1 MFCRETALLVRFKLA
16 DMEQV
21 ALSAAEED
29 VVWW

>member
-1 MFCRETALLVRFKLA
+1 MFCREMALFVRFKPA

-21 ALSAAEED
+21 ALSAAEEG